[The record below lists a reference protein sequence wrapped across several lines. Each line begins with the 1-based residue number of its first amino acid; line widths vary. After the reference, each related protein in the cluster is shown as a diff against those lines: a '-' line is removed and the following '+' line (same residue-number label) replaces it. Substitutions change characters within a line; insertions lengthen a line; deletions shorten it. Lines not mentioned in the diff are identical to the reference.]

1 MGKVRFPLA
10 TKGNEGNNTNEM
22 EKDILEQTKGVAVE
36 VYKDALKPSVQPI
49 GTMLSYLPRTIR
61 LAFSRWEKWIVS
73 GEESIR
79 LTAESLKDK
88 LALVP
93 QEKLV
98 EPEAYV
104 AVPAMQQLLYCQDN
118 EALRNLY
125 ANLLSSSMNIDKK
138 WQVHP
143 SFVDIIKQITP
154 DEAKNMN
161 SIPNFKNNFMPLI
174 DVQLFDKNS
183 AGKGG
188 HQLFVT
194 NFTNIGIDIIERKNN
209 ICAYVDNLVRLKLL
223 EIPAT
228 YHLTDIS
235 EYKPLEEHPIL
246 QAMIPEEYKQVYDI
260 RYRHK
265 ALQITNF
272 GLLFKNVC
280 CGK

>member
-1 MGKVRFPLA
+1 MNNMNGMG
-10 TKGNEGNNTNEM
+10 
-22 EKDILEQTKGVAVE
+22 KDILEQTKGVAVE
-36 VYKDALKPSVQPI
+36 VYKDAFKPSVQPI
-49 GTMLSYLPRTIR
+49 GIMLSYLPRTIR
-61 LAFSRWEKWIVS
+61 LAFSRWEKWIVG
-73 GEESIR
+73 GEESIC

-88 LALVP
+88 LAQVP

-118 EALRNLY
+118 EDLRNLY

-154 DEAKNMN
+154 DEAKIMN
-161 SIPNFKNNFMPLI
+161 SIPDFKNNFMPLV

-194 NFTNIGIDIIERKNN
+194 NFTDIGIDIIENKNN
-209 ICAYVDNLVRLKLL
+209 ICTYIDNLVRLRLL

-228 YHLTDIS
+228 YHLTDTNK
-235 EYKPLEEHPIL
+235 YKPLEEHPVL
-246 QAMIPEEYKQVYDI
+246 QAMIPDVYKQVYDI
-260 RYRHK
+260 SYKHK
-265 ALQITNF
+265 ALQITNY